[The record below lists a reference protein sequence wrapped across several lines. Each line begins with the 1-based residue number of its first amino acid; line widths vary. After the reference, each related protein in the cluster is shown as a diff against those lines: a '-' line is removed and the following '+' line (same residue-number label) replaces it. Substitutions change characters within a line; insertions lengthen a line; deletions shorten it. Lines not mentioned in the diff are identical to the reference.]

1 MIYGDEGGRVSPHR
15 APIQGQLRL
24 NVVLTTVPLRR
35 GIAARGSRLGGYP
48 EDDNGHYTKPGQARY
63 FEAFGHRG
71 LETEG
76 KCDLL

>member
-48 EDDNGHYTKPGQARY
+48 EDDNGHYT
-63 FEAFGHRG
+63 
-71 LETEG
+71 
-76 KCDLL
+76 